1 LGFFILFQKGK
12 TGEPMDL
19 FELKK
24 EQYKLAQKIQLHD
37 LFNKPKTIAGAA
49 CIQVKDKILACIVV
63 CEFPSMKILENSTYL
78 LHNPLPYRQDFSA
91 YREMPALIE
100 AYNKLNQ
107 EPDLLL
113 VEGEGILH
121 PRKIGLASHLGLALN
136 KSTIGIQDKLTLG
149 YLEHGKITL
158 NQEIVGFEIKSRE
171 HSNPIYISPGHL
183 ITLGSTL
190 NIIPQTIHYP
200 HKLPEP
206 IHLAHKIARKKS
218 KEME

>member
-1 LGFFILFQKGK
+1 
-12 TGEPMDL
+12 MDL

-24 EQYKLAQKIQLHD
+24 EQYKLAQKIQLND
-37 LFNKPKTIAGAA
+37 VFTKPKTIAGTA
-49 CIQVKDKILACIVV
+49 CIQLKDKILACIVV

-78 LHNPLPYRQDFSA
+78 LHNPLPYHQDFTA

-121 PRKIGLASHLGLALN
+121 PRKFGIASHLGLALN
-136 KSTIGIQDKLTLG
+136 KSTIGVQDKLIIGNLQN
-149 YLEHGKITL
+149 GKITI

-171 HSNPIYISPGHL
+171 HSKPIYISPGHL
-183 ITLGSTL
+183 ITLGTTL
-190 NIIPQTIHYP
+190 NLLTQTIQHP
-200 HKLPEP
+200 HKMPEP
-206 IHLAHKIARKKS
+206 IHLAHKIARKQV
-218 KEME
+218 KELK